1 MKNFFAQLP
10 YKIGAFM
17 VGRRGMDNFNV
28 ALLVT
33 SVICMV
39 LEILFGWRVLSWV
52 SFVLLIVC
60 CVLLLFQKHR
70 GTRKRE
76 PEVAC
81 GIGEA
86 KALVEYARH
95 HVRESQD
102 HEILPV
108 QRVRANSL
116 YSARQRHDA
125 HRVPEMQNRGHE
137 EVVRRARDIRAFAV
151 ASCAMRR
158 LRQWCL

>member
-60 CVLLLFQKHR
+60 CVRCYSKNIAA
-70 GTRKRE
+70 RE
-76 PEVAC
+76 
-81 GIGEA
+81 
-86 KALVEYARH
+86 K
-95 HVRESQD
+95 ESQD
-102 HEILPV
+102 HEVFSL

-116 YSARQRHDA
+116 HPARQGHDA
-125 HRVPEMQNRGHE
+125 HCVPEMQNRDHE
-137 EVVRRARDIRAFAV
+137 EVVRRCRGKLKRMSLRSLAFPVPSRNRGVCASI
-151 ASCAMRR
+151 ASCAMPQ
-158 LRQWCL
+158 LRQWCS